1 MWIINIKGIDKEE
14 DRKQRFIKKIKKPPN
29 KQKINKFFDD
39 NHGTFLHQVKTLEMM
54 MKQMVV
60 PSKAATRKV
69 SLEDMKKTSFTD
81 VYKQGYY
88 KERVKERQI

>member
-1 MWIINIKGIDKEE
+1 
-14 DRKQRFIKKIKKPPN
+14 
-29 KQKINKFFDD
+29 
-39 NHGTFLHQVKTLEMM
+39 MM